1 MIKYVLLLGCV
12 ALALIAPATASAH
25 SVQPAAATVVRNVGP
40 YRLAADMS
48 APATLPGKVSVQ
60 IAPQQSF
67 AGLVAVTLWLA
78 PAGAPAPLI
87 PQRAYVISS
96 SGAIGAEFSVS
107 DAGAYELAVQ
117 AAGQD
122 GVGEAR
128 IPMTVVQQPFA
139 WIAAVIPA
147 ALGAFGVIAVGAMI
161 ARLRR
166 SISPRVDLLL
176 TSSMAMSA
184 LVALMAFVAA
194 QFIPASVT
202 LSLATSTP

>member
-1 MIKYVLLLGCV
+1 VIKYVLLLGCV

-40 YRLAADMS
+40 YRLAAEMS
-48 APATLPGKVSVQ
+48 APATLPGTILVQ
-60 IAPQQSF
+60 IAAQQSF
-67 AGLVAVTLWLA
+67 SGLVAITPSLTPANA
-78 PAGAPAPLI
+78 PPLT

-96 SGAIGAEFSVS
+96 SATVVAEFPVI
-107 DAGAYELAVQ
+107 DAGAYELALQ

-176 TSSMAMSA
+176 TSSMAISA

>member
-12 ALALIAPATASAH
+12 GLALIAPGTASAH
-25 SVQPAAATVVRNVGP
+25 SVQPAAVTVVRNVGP
-40 YRLAADMS
+40 YELASAMS
-48 APATLPGKVSVQ
+48 APATLPGKISVQ

-78 PAGAPAPLI
+78 PAGAPPSLI

-96 SGAIGAEFSVS
+96 SGAIGAEFSVR
-107 DAGAYELAVQ
+107 DAGAYELALQV
-117 AAGQD
+117 AGQD

-128 IPMTVVQQPFA
+128 VPITVVQQPFA
-139 WIAAVIPA
+139 WIVAVIPA

-166 SISPRVDLLL
+166 WISPRVDSLLI
-176 TSSMAMSA
+176 SAMAICA
-184 LVALMAFVAA
+184 LVALMAFAA
-194 QFIPASVT
+194 TQFIPASVT
-202 LSLATSTP
+202 LSLASPTP

>member
-12 ALALIAPATASAH
+12 GLALIAPGTASAH
-25 SVQPAAATVVRNVGP
+25 SFQPAAVTVVRNVGP
-40 YRLAADMS
+40 YNLASAMS
-48 APATLPGKVSVQ
+48 APATLPGKISVQ
-60 IAPQQSF
+60 IAPQQAF
-67 AGLVAVTLWLA
+67 AGLVAVTPSLA
-78 PAGAPAPLI
+78 PANGPPLI
-87 PQRAYVISS
+87 PPRAYVISS

-107 DAGAYELAVQ
+107 DAGAYELALQV
-117 AAGQD
+117 AGQD

-128 IPMTVVQQPFA
+128 IPMTVVQQSFA

-147 ALGAFGVIAVGAMI
+147 ALGAFGVIAVGAMV

-184 LVALMAFVAA
+184 LVALAAIVAA

>member
-40 YRLAADMS
+40 YRLAAEMS
-48 APATLPGKVSVQ
+48 APATLPGKISVQ
-60 IAPQQSF
+60 IAAQQSF
-67 AGLVAVTLWLA
+67 SGLVAITPSLA
-78 PAGAPAPLI
+78 LANAPPLT
-87 PQRAYVISS
+87 PQRAYVIFSS
-96 SGAIGAEFSVS
+96 ASVVAEFPVI
-107 DAGAYELAVQ
+107 DAGAYELALQ
-117 AAGQD
+117 ATGQD

>member
-1 MIKYVLLLGCV
+1 VIKYFLLLGCV

-40 YRLAADMS
+40 YRLAAEMS
-48 APATLPGKVSVQ
+48 APATLPGKISVQ
-60 IAPQQSF
+60 IAAQQSF
-67 AGLVAVTLWLA
+67 SGLVAITPSLA
-78 PAGAPAPLI
+78 PANAPPLT

-96 SGAIGAEFSVS
+96 SATVVAEFPVI
-107 DAGAYELAVQ
+107 DAGAYELALQ
-117 AAGQD
+117 ATGQD

>member
-40 YRLAADMS
+40 YRFAAEMS
-48 APATLPGKVSVQ
+48 APATLPGTILVQ
-60 IAPQQSF
+60 IAAQQSF
-67 AGLVAVTLWLA
+67 SGLVAITPSLA
-78 PAGAPAPLI
+78 PAHAPPLT

-107 DAGAYELAVQ
+107 DAGAYELALQV
-117 AAGQD
+117 AGQD

-128 IPMTVVQQPFA
+128 IPMTVVQQPYA
-139 WIAAVIPA
+139 WIAVVIPA
-147 ALGAFGVIAVGAMI
+147 ALAAFGVIAVGAMI
-161 ARLRR
+161 SRLRR
-166 SISPRVDLLL
+166 SIWPRVDSLLI
-176 TSSMAMSA
+176 SAMATCA

>member
-12 ALALIAPATASAH
+12 GLALIAPATASAH
-25 SVQPAAATVVRNVGP
+25 SVQPAAVTVVRSVGP
-40 YRLAADMS
+40 YEFVLAIS
-48 APATLPGKVSVQ
+48 APATLPGKISVQ

-67 AGLVAVTLWLA
+67 AGLVAMTLWLA
-78 PAGAPAPLI
+78 PAGAAPPLI

-107 DAGAYELAVQ
+107 DAGAYELALQ
-117 AAGQD
+117 TAGQD

-128 IPMTVVQQPFA
+128 IPMTVVQQPFV

-147 ALGAFGVIAVGAMI
+147 ALGAFGVIAVGATI

-166 SISPRVDLLL
+166 WMSPRVDSLLI
-176 TSSMAMSA
+176 SVMAICE
-184 LVALMAFVAA
+184 LIALMAFVAA
-194 QFIPASVT
+194 QFIPASAT
-202 LSLATSTP
+202 LAVATSAP

>member
-1 MIKYVLLLGCV
+1 
-12 ALALIAPATASAH
+12 
-25 SVQPAAATVVRNVGP
+25 
-40 YRLAADMS
+40 MS
-48 APATLPGKVSVQ
+48 APATLPGKISVQ
-60 IAPQQSF
+60 IAP
-67 AGLVAVTLWLA
+67 
-78 PAGAPAPLI
+78 PPLI

-107 DAGAYELAVQ
+107 DAGAYEFALQV
-117 AAGQD
+117 AGRD
-122 GVGEAR
+122 GVGEPR

-147 ALGAFGVIAVGAMI
+147 ALGAFGVIAMGAMI

-166 SISPRVDLLL
+166 WISPRVDSPLI
-176 TSSMAMSA
+176 SAMAICA